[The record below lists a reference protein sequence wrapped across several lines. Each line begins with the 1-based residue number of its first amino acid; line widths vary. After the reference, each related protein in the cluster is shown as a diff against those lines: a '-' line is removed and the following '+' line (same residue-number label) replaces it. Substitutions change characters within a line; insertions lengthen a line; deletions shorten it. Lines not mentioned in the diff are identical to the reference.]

1 MRGNNAA
8 VNQETA
14 MTHEE
19 LQEFD
24 PEPAEFEDDLEVE
37 EIEDWDDEAQSV
49 LEDFQ
54 LERGHR
60 LLKAA

>member
-1 MRGNNAA
+1 
-8 VNQETA
+8 

-19 LQEFD
+19 LQEFEPD
-24 PEPAEFEDDLEVE
+24 PAEFDDDLEVD

>member
-1 MRGNNAA
+1 MTA

-19 LQEFD
+19 LQEFE
-24 PEPAEFEDDLEVE
+24 PEPAEFDDDLEVDE
-37 EIEDWDDEAQSV
+37 LEDWDDEAQSV

-60 LLKAA
+60 LLKPA

>member
-1 MRGNNAA
+1 MPPSLRKEA
-8 VNQETA
+8 A

-19 LQEFD
+19 LQEFEPD
-24 PEPAEFEDDLEVE
+24 PAEFDDDLEVD